1 MVIAAARVRNPV
13 TSLPALRRLRSL
25 DCEDFFKRKILQGS
39 SIVWSCSRHLTP
51 SWPSMVQPGWHVTER
66 PLEEAMQAY
75 QTGDRTAF
83 DQIYPR
89 VAPVVYSYL
98 LRLTRER
105 SRAED
110 LLQTTFAK
118 MHRARGSYIAGERL
132 VPWLLAIAR
141 RTFLDECRRKKSR
154 FEDLSQDG
162 RLPEHRATDD
172 RSREDLSD
180 ELARVLDGLPENY
193 RDAIHLT
200 KIKGLTLSEAAGVLN
215 STPTAVKLRVHRGY
229 NLMRNRFEAMQVMR
243 T

>member
-1 MVIAAARVRNPV
+1 
-13 TSLPALRRLRSL
+13 
-25 DCEDFFKRKILQGS
+25 
-39 SIVWSCSRHLTP
+39 
-51 SWPSMVQPGWHVTER
+51 MVQMGWNVTER

-75 QTGDRTAF
+75 QIGDAAAF
-83 DQIYPR
+83 DQIYRR
-89 VAPVVYSYL
+89 VAPAVYSYL

-110 LLQTTFAK
+110 LLQITFAK
-118 MHRARGSYIAGERL
+118 MHRARSSYIGGERL

-141 RTFLDECRRKKSR
+141 RAFLDECRRKKSR

-162 RLPEHRATDD
+162 RLPEHRAPEDK
-172 RSREDLSD
+172 SREDLSD

-193 RDAIHLT
+193 RSAIQLT
-200 KIKGLTLSEAAGVLN
+200 KIKGLSLSEAAGVLN

-229 NLMRNRFEAMQVMR
+229 NLMRNRFEALQVMG